1 MGLENYDDMM
11 GLDFGDFDAI
21 FPPGFIADAAK
32 LGGIAGVSMMGLSY
46 GLTKLGEYGSSY
58 MPTDPSMK
66 SRVMSGVAIA
76 AGLLGSAYL
85 IKRGNEPL
93 AYTVLGATAGIG
105 IASLLGSFL
114 PAEYNTVGK
123 PLGVL
128 PEEMGLNGSSPDA
141 ALLAQYDQYAMNGLG
156 ATGVAVSGPAFQGFA
171 DPTVTPERLQG
182 FASPMVQEET
192 LGYQPWLA

>member
-1 MGLENYDDMM
+1 MGLAEYDDMM

-21 FPPGFIADAAK
+21 FPPGF
-32 LGGIAGVSMMGLSY
+32 LGEALKIGGVAGVSVMGLSY
-46 GLTKLGEYGSSY
+46 GLTKLGEYGATY
-58 MPTDPSMK
+58 MPADAAMK
-66 SRVMSGVAIA
+66 SRVMSGVAVA
-76 AGLLGSAYL
+76 VGLLGSAYL

-93 AYTVLGATAGIG
+93 GYAVLGATTGIG
-105 IASLLGSFL
+105 LASLVGSFL

-156 ATGVAVSGPAFQGFA
+156 ATGVAVSGPAFQGFS